1 MCVRLTLNMDF
12 RFDVAHFAVSGTS
25 MGVTS
30 PWSNASRVQ
39 ETLASWPT
47 ILMSSTKVCDR
58 LSESE
63 TSSWEATN
71 GMPWCLWFMGFA
83 YRVDRV
89 DTHQLQPTQVK
100 CGINVLSWPIWIW
113 SIRLQ
118 EFYRPMGS
126 YSHILLKVLPF
137 HHDVSLRPLLKRC
150 KNIQHAGR

>member
-1 MCVRLTLNMDF
+1 MCACLTLNMDF
-12 RFDVAHFAVSGTS
+12 RFDVAHFVYVSGTS

-30 PWSNASRVQ
+30 PWSIASWVQ
-39 ETLASWPT
+39 ETLASWQI
-47 ILMSSTKVCDR
+47 ILMSSTKVCDT

-71 GMPWCLWFMGFA
+71 GMPWCLWFMGFP

-113 SIRLQ
+113 STSTRLW
-118 EFYRPMGS
+118 EFYRPMN
-126 YSHILLKVLPF
+126 SHCPSKVAMDFAQTDPF
-137 HHDVSLRPLLKRC
+137 WKFRLSRDLC
-150 KNIQHAGR
+150 